1 VVSFGWFWYSF
12 EAAGILPVSR
22 GRGDSIM
29 ARQRIATDANELDT
43 RNLLHQT
50 QKLDKESDVFRVMN
64 EETGATVL
72 SPQQWQAIGLLV
84 AGKRQ
89 ADIAREI
96 DVSEETL
103 SRWRNSPIYAA
114 ALNQAVRDSYSSTI
128 GLVRDAVADAV
139 MAIRGCLQSED
150 DRVRLA
156 AALAL
161 VKMHVTLDAPALELP
176 TTPAQIAGER
186 LKQLRNTELDR
197 LLLG

>member
-1 VVSFGWFWYSF
+1 
-12 EAAGILPVSR
+12 
-22 GRGDSIM
+22 M

>member
-1 VVSFGWFWYSF
+1 
-12 EAAGILPVSR
+12 
-22 GRGDSIM
+22 M
-29 ARQRIATDANELDT
+29 ARQRISTDANELDT

-50 QKLDKESDVFRVMN
+50 QKLDSESDVFRIMN
-64 EETGATVL
+64 EETGATAL

-161 VKMHVTLDAPALELP
+161 VKMHITLDAPALELP
-176 TTPAQIAGER
+176 TTPAQIADVR
-186 LKQLRNTELDR
+186 LRSLRDTELDR

>member
-1 VVSFGWFWYSF
+1 
-12 EAAGILPVSR
+12 
-22 GRGDSIM
+22 M
-29 ARQRIATDANELDT
+29 ARQQKSTNGNGMNSYHLLQAAQTLDS
-43 RNLLHQT
+43 
-50 QKLDKESDVFRVMN
+50 EADVYTVMN
-64 EETGATVL
+64 EETGLTVL

-89 ADIAREI
+89 ADIARELNI
-96 DVSEETL
+96 SEESL

-139 MAIRGCLQSED
+139 MAIRGCLHSDD

-161 VKMHVTLDAPALELP
+161 VKMHITLDAPALALP
-176 TTPAQIAGER
+176 TTPARVADV
-186 LKQLRNTELDR
+186 QLRSRQMSELDR
-197 LLLG
+197 LLLQA